1 MSISTALPRLSHRTA
16 AHWHGCLVAAMLLAT
31 TGLAYADAP
40 QAVAMSRTVGL
51 VIEPLGDD
59 AKECKVETAQV
70 RDTAATVLADS
81 GWTLKE
87 GAPDY
92 LYVNVSVIY
101 QQKSAS
107 CVFNIALAIGR
118 RLLTGYGGHV
128 LAFTAR
134 TGALGVTPVASA
146 NRTVIDK
153 LHALTK
159 RLLASAEEGNL

>member
-1 MSISTALPRLSHRTA
+1 MRQTLAG
-16 AHWHGCLVAAMLLAT
+16 WHGVVLASILLAT
-31 TGLAYADAP
+31 TGIAH
-40 QAVAMSRTVGL
+40 AVASDATALPKTVGL
-51 VIEPLGDD
+51 VIEPLSDD
-59 AKECKVETAQV
+59 AKECNVGTTQV
-70 RDTAATVLADS
+70 RDTAASVLADS

-87 GAPDY
+87 GALDY

-107 CVFNIALAIGR
+107 CVFNIAVAIGR

-134 TGALGVTPVASA
+134 TGTLGVTPVATA

-153 LHALTK
+153 LRALTK
-159 RLLASAEEGNL
+159 QLLAKAEEGNL